1 MVEIQGRFKRTESAF
16 NMAAARVRPPCD
28 NSSGSD
34 HSPDLSDMVASFM
47 EREGQK
53 VLPVVVQEMDS
64 SSNDNDLEDVN
75 ERLGKLL
82 EGLSGSEERMRIVAA
97 VTEVAGTLFVGDIS
111 SSSKRQ
117 LMAFLRNK
125 GFDAGLCKSR
135 WERSGKYTA
144 GKYTAGKY
152 EYVDVRCDGD
162 HCNRY
167 IVETNLAGEF
177 EIARPTRRYLSILSQ
192 VPRVF
197 VGTSEELKH
206 LVRIMCHEMRQSM
219 KHVGIHVPPWRR
231 NGYMQAKW
239 FDLYKRTSTTATNYE
254 MVDSN
259 DTTAFK
265 GCKEEFWE
273 TRGLKVMV
281 GQLSVAFNASGVEV

>member
-1 MVEIQGRFKRTESAF
+1 MVEIQRRFKRTESAF
-16 NMAAARVRPPCD
+16 NVAAARVRPLPRD

-34 HSPDLSDMVASFM
+34 HSPDLSDLVASFM
-47 EREGQK
+47 EREERIII
-53 VLPVVVQEMDS
+53 LPEEEETS
-64 SSNDNDLEDVN
+64 SDDNDLGDVK

-82 EGLSGSEERMRIVAA
+82 EGLSRGEERMRIVAA
-97 VTEVAGTLFVGDIS
+97 VTEVAEMFVGDNIS
-111 SSSKRQ
+111 SPKRQ

-135 WERSGKYTA
+135 WERSDKYTA
-144 GKYTAGKY
+144 GEY
-152 EYVDVRCDGD
+152 EYVDVQCDGD

-167 IVETNLAGEF
+167 IIETNLTGEF
-177 EIARPTRRYLSILSQ
+177 EIARPTKRYLAILNQ

-206 LVRIMCHEMRQSM
+206 FVRIMCHEMRRSM

-239 FDLYKRTSTTATNYE
+239 FGFYKRITSTTAINYE
-254 MVDSN
+254 MVNSN
-259 DTTAFK
+259 DMTAFK

-273 TRGLKVMV
+273 AKGLKVMV
-281 GQLSVAFNASGVEV
+281 GQLSIAFNTSGVEV